1 MARCRNDLPPRPGR
15 PPPPGIIAVN
25 RSISVVV
32 PVFRSGPTLDAL
44 HGRLALVLDGMAS
57 DWELILVDDA
67 SNDGTFARML
77 ELRARDP
84 RVKLVRFARNMGQ
97 HHATLCGIK
106 RARGDVVVTL
116 DDDLQNPPEEIPAFL
131 AKLDEGYDLVIGRIL
146 ERKKHSPWRN
156 LSSAVM
162 QNLAARIVGKPR
174 DLALSSYRA
183 MSRRGASALGTYRG
197 VQTYLPA
204 LFFGLIPRDRIANV
218 DVTHDERRHGTST
231 YTLRKLLKLS
241 SYLLINHSTIP
252 LRLTSALGF
261 ATSLASVVFAG
272 ALAIDALLHG
282 TSVKGWTSLAVLIML
297 VGGCVLMCLGIVG
310 EYIGRLLVESSTPEQ
325 FPVFEVH
332 D

>member
-1 MARCRNDLPPRPGR
+1 
-15 PPPPGIIAVN
+15 
-25 RSISVVV
+25 
-32 PVFRSGPTLDAL
+32 
-44 HGRLALVLDGMAS
+44 
-57 DWELILVDDA
+57 
-67 SNDGTFARML
+67 
-77 ELRARDP
+77 LRARDP

-146 ERKKHSPWRN
+146 EQKKHSPWRN
-156 LSSAVM
+156 FSSAVM
-162 QNLAARIVGKPR
+162 QNLAARIVSKPR

-218 DVTHDERRHGTST
+218 DVTHDERRHGAST

-241 SYLLINHSTIP
+241 SYLLINHSNIP

-261 ATSLASVVFAG
+261 LTSLASLVFAG
-272 ALAIDALLHG
+272 ILAIDALLYG

>member
-1 MARCRNDLPPRPGR
+1 MSP
-15 PPPPGIIAVN
+15 
-25 RSISVVV
+25 SISVVV

-44 HGRLALVLDGMAS
+44 HGRLAPVLDGVTS

-67 SNDGTFARML
+67 SNDGTFERML
-77 ELRARDP
+77 QLRMRDP
-84 RVKLVRFARNMGQ
+84 RVKVVRFARNMGQ

-106 RARGDVVVTL
+106 RARGAVVVTL

-146 ERKKHSPWRN
+146 SQKKHSPWRN
-156 LSSAVM
+156 VSSALM
-162 QNLAARIVGKPR
+162 QKLAARIVGKPH

-204 LFFGLIPRDRIANV
+204 LFFGVIPRDRIANV
-218 DVTHDERRHGTST
+218 DVAHDERRTGTST

-241 SYLLINHSTIP
+241 SYLLINHSSIP

-261 ATSLASVVFAG
+261 LTSLASVFFASI
-272 ALAIDALLHG
+272 LVVDALLHG
-282 TSVKGWTSLAVLIML
+282 TAVEGWTSLAVLITL
-297 VGGCVLMCLGIVG
+297 VGGCILMCLGIVG
-310 EYIGRLLVESSTPEQ
+310 EYIGRLLVESSQPEQ
-325 FPVFEVH
+325 FPVFESH
-332 D
+332 E

>member
-1 MARCRNDLPPRPGR
+1 M
-15 PPPPGIIAVN
+15 N

-44 HGRLALVLDGMAS
+44 LDRLAPVLERVAS

-67 SNDGTFARML
+67 SNDGTFDRML
-77 ELRARDP
+77 ELRTRDP

-116 DDDLQNPPEEIPAFL
+116 DDDLQNPPEEIPTFL

-146 ERKKHSPWRN
+146 EQKKHSAWRN
-156 LSSAVM
+156 FSSAAM
-162 QNLAARIVGKPR
+162 QKLAARIVGKPR

-183 MSRRGASALGTYRG
+183 MSRRGASALASYRG

-204 LFFGLIPRDRIANV
+204 LFFGLIPCDRIANV
-218 DVTHDERRHGTST
+218 DVAHDERRHGTST

-241 SYLLINHSTIP
+241 SYLLINHSRIP
-252 LRLTSALGF
+252 LRLTSALGVL
-261 ATSLASVVFAG
+261 TSLASVVVAG
-272 ALAIDALLHG
+272 ILAVDTLLHG

-297 VGGCVLMCLGIVG
+297 VGGCILLCLGIVG